1 MRLIIIAI
9 LALLWLLFGIF
20 CMKPCFDT
28 MYGCKTDNS
37 EAAVNSNKDGSS
49 TITPAVSNITG
60 PLLFNWNKGGAVTG
74 DGWDARQ
81 QAILDGLKADEI
93 LEITGQYRADE
104 VNSTTFENLGMARAN
119 DVASLFKPP
128 LTDDRIRLKGQ
139 LVNAADS
146 DKTSPFKS
154 VAFRNLK
161 NPKSVNE
168 IKSVN
173 EVEGKTIIHF
183 PFNSVDKLDDAEVE
197 TYLDKV
203 ADRVKKTGERVRL
216 TGHTDNVD
224 SDSFNIALGKRR
236 ADIVKRYLISKGVS
250 SSKIITSSKGEAQPI
265 ATNDTRAGRAQNRR
279 TELEIIK

>member
-1 MRLIIIAI
+1 MRIIIAF
-9 LALLWLLFGIF
+9 LAILWLLFGIY
-20 CMKPCFDT
+20 CVKPCFEGWCNGDT
-28 MYGCKTDNS
+28 SKTVIES
-37 EAAVNSNKDGSS
+37 KKDVSS
-49 TITPAVSNITG
+49 KIAPATKVTG
-60 PLLFNWNKGGAVTG
+60 PILFNWNKGGAVTG
-74 DGWDARQ
+74 DGWDARRQ
-81 QAILDGLKADEI
+81 VILDGLKADEI

-104 VNSTTFENLGMARAN
+104 VNSTTFENLGMARAS

-146 DKTSPFKS
+146 DENSLFKS

-161 NPKSVNE
+161 NTKAIKE
-168 IKSVN
+168 IDD
-173 EVEGKTIIHF
+173 KTLIYF
-183 PFNSVDKLDDAEVE
+183 PFNSVEKLKDSEVENYLDD
-197 TYLDKV
+197 V

-224 SDSFNIALGKRR
+224 SNTFNQALGTRR
-236 ADIVKRYLISKGVS
+236 ANIVKNYLVSKGVS
-250 SSKIITSSKGEAQPI
+250 ASKIIALSKGETKPI